1 MRPNRDQGRNDT
13 DRMAVNDSSEL
24 PCSVAPRQFAT
35 TRWSLVAAAR
45 ERESPASAAALASLC
60 QLYWYP
66 LYAYARRRLPT
77 AEDAQDLT
85 QDFFAQLL
93 EKEYL
98 CQVDPQRGSFRAFLL
113 TAFKHFLA
121 KQRERAH
128 AQKRGGGRT
137 HLPLDFQVGERRYQL
152 EPTHAVDA
160 EALYER
166 RWALTLLEQTLA
178 QLKDELTRAGKGRL
192 FEALKG
198 TLTGADAPRPYA
210 ELAAELGLSAEAI
223 KVTVHRLRRRYGE
236 LLRTEIAQTLSAPE
250 EVDDELR
257 TLFAALSGKK
267 S

>member
-1 MRPNRDQGRNDT
+1 
-13 DRMAVNDSSEL
+13 MAANDSAVFPPLQAS
-24 PCSVAPRQFAT
+24 RQFAS
-35 TRWSLVAAAR
+35 TRWSLVAAAAGAGQH
-45 ERESPASAAALASLC
+45 ESPESAAALTSLC
-60 QLYWYP
+60 RLYWYP

-85 QDFFAQLL
+85 QDFFARLL
-93 EKEYL
+93 EKGYL
-98 CQVDPQRGSFRAFLL
+98 RQVDRQRGSFRSFLL

-121 KQRERAH
+121 KERDRAH
-128 AQKRGGGRT
+128 AQKRGGGRA
-137 HLPLDFQVGERRYQL
+137 HLPLDFQIGERRYQL
-152 EPTHAVDA
+152 EPTHSADA

-178 QLKDELTRAGKGRL
+178 QLRDELTRAGKGQL

-198 TLTGADAPRPYA
+198 TLTGEDAPRPYS
-210 ELAAELGLSAEAI
+210 ELAQEMGMSTEAI

-236 LLRTEIAQTLSAPE
+236 LLRTEIAQTVAQPD

-257 TLFAALSGKK
+257 SLFTALAGKN